1 VRRRGPFTVLT
12 TLFLSLLALGFAG
25 ALTIG
30 FATAAQAGGPTSVL
44 LVVPGENRTAAL
56 YTGDPEYQELVS
68 LLDAFNTATG
78 TTTPPEG
85 ASDTG
90 ASGTDDISGPGVTL
104 TWLIHDVSVWRVDR
118 VYLSAE
124 NGPWVSTQMAMDG
137 GDIWAKPATWR
148 SVTKDGPALTALLD
162 RLGVGTTGKQA
173 DAGNQAS
180 TGNQADAAQ
189 PTANAPVTSA
199 SPDGES
205 GLPGPDGVI
214 WASLGV
220 LLGASLTLGA
230 QRWAKNAKDVDAA
243 FDTDLPIGDVNAE
256 AGQPKLET
264 LSSRDR

>member
-1 VRRRGPFTVLT
+1 MFR
-12 TLFLSLLALGFAG
+12 SLLTLGFAG

-56 YTGDPEYQELVS
+56 YTGDPEYQELSS
-68 LLDAFNTATG
+68 LLDVFNTATG

-118 VYLSAE
+118 VYLNAK
-124 NGPWVSTQMAMDG
+124 NGPWVSTQTAMDG
-137 GDIWAKPATWR
+137 GDVATKPATWR
-148 SVTKDGPALTALLD
+148 SVGKDGPALTALLD
-162 RLGVGTTGKQA
+162 RLGVGTTG
-173 DAGNQAS
+173 NQAN
-180 TGNQADAAQ
+180 TAQ
-189 PTANAPVTSA
+189 PTANPPVTANAPVTSA
-199 SPDGES
+199 SSDRAS

-220 LLGASLTLGA
+220 LLGAGLTLAA

-243 FDTDLPIGDVNAE
+243 FDADLPTGTVNAE
-256 AGQPKLET
+256 DGQPQLET
-264 LSSRDR
+264 LSSHDG